1 MCFPYT
7 ATCYEVSRNSKL
19 SPKPV
24 IFWSTEKP
32 VFVFCPYT
40 SSHPLLWSSHSPHYT
55 GEKPL
60 TENSAPCYADLSSAV
75 IHNSYLV
82 IFQVRLQSCSA
93 FCQVL
98 WILCH
103 LLSCNSYQLCK
114 PTKQVLILAFTDGRG
129 VQLHILCFQNPPHV
143 IQNILQYSVAIS
155 LLMLQMHC
163 LEESN
168 LAGWKLYCALTSN
181 L

>member
-1 MCFPYT
+1 M
-7 ATCYEVSRNSKL
+7 CYEVSRNSNL

-24 IFWSTEKP
+24 LFWSAEKP
-32 VFVFCPYT
+32 VFVLCPYT
-40 SSHPLLWSSHSPHYT
+40 SPPLCYEPVTLLHYT
-55 GEKPL
+55 GEKPV
-60 TENSAPCYADLSSAV
+60 TENSAPCYADLSTAV
-75 IHNSYLV
+75 INSSYLV
-82 IFQVRLQSCSA
+82 IFQVGLQSCSA
-93 FCQVL
+93 FRQVL

-103 LLSCNSYQLCK
+103 LLSSNSYQLCK
-114 PTKQVLILAFTDGRG
+114 ATKQVLILAFTDGRG

-155 LLMLQMHC
+155 LLMHC